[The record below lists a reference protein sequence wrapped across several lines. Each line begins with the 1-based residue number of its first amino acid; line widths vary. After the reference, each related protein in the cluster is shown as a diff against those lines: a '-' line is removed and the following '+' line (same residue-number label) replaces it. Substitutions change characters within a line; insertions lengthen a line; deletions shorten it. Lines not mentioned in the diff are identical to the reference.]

1 MVKVTKRF
9 SGFICLS
16 SLWALSLSAVSVS
29 YANEFYTIIGPDGRP
44 MVLQRKAETRPA
56 AKKEV
61 APVQKMQ
68 AQSATSSALNPAPQ
82 KAQLPVSEPASSP
95 AVAVA
100 PAVSTVP
107 VIKAQPAGAVK
118 LTESI
123 LQKKTDTPVVE
134 EPTVTSVVSATTK
147 PVPSTRSPTVTSAI
161 RQTESREVLNTV
173 QADQPAHSSSSGF
186 TEMEGEQYVNNE
198 YLEHSEFN
206 LEGKKRFYMMPEGVV
221 DSKLGGGATRVQVVE
236 REKGVGQSVLDRL
249 FKKRQPES
257 VKPMVLSSTYYRI
270 AQADAISSLG
280 QSCFNNKK
288 IKHAKTLA
296 AQKEVNLWPR
306 APLTDEFD
314 YEVVKLEGD
323 LRHLQVNSYA
333 AKTRQPTFYWPFA
346 VFLDAQGCV
355 IEGAGGYKSQDTQ
368 STLLQHEQVEGV
380 IQLPAQTRYLLL
392 TPLASAI
399 DMENRQL
406 SNQGQ
411 LKIIALDQ

>member
-1 MVKVTKRF
+1 MVKVTKRL
-9 SGFICLS
+9 SGLICLS
-16 SLWALSLSAVSVS
+16 SLWALSLSSASVS

-44 MVLQRKAETRPA
+44 MVVQRKAETRPA
-56 AKKEV
+56 AKKEAV
-61 APVQKMQ
+61 PVNKTQ
-68 AQSATSSALNPAPQ
+68 AQSRASSALNPAQPQ
-82 KAQLPVSEPASSP
+82 AQIPVSEPVRAP
-95 AVAVA
+95 AVAVV
-100 PAVSTVP
+100 PTVSTVP
-107 VIKAQPAGAVK
+107 TQPVTTVK

-123 LQKKTDTPVVE
+123 PQKTPDTAVVEQPVVT
-134 EPTVTSVVSATTK
+134 PVVSATTK
-147 PVPSTRSPTVTSAI
+147 PVSASSSPTITSVI
-161 RQTESREVLNTV
+161 PQTESQKVLKTV
-173 QADQPAHSSSSGF
+173 QADQPDRTSSSGF

-296 AQKEVNLWPR
+296 VQKDVNLWPR

-333 AKTRQPTFYWPFA
+333 SKTRQPTFYWPFA

>member
-1 MVKVTKRF
+1 MVKVTKRL
-9 SGFICLS
+9 SGLICLS
-16 SLWALSLSAVSVS
+16 SLWALSLGSASVS

-44 MVLQRKAETRPA
+44 MVVQRKAETRPA
-56 AKKEV
+56 AKKEAV
-61 APVQKMQ
+61 PVNKTQ
-68 AQSATSSALNPAPQ
+68 AQSRASSALNPAQPQ
-82 KAQLPVSEPASSP
+82 AQIPVSEPVRAP
-95 AVAVA
+95 AVAVV
-100 PAVSTVP
+100 PTVSTVP
-107 VIKAQPAGAVK
+107 TQPVTTVK

-123 LQKKTDTPVVE
+123 PQKTPDTAVVEQPVVT
-134 EPTVTSVVSATTK
+134 PVVSATTK
-147 PVPSTRSPTVTSAI
+147 PVSASSSPTITSVI
-161 RQTESREVLNTV
+161 PQTESQKVLKTV
-173 QADQPAHSSSSGF
+173 QADQPDRTSSSGF

-296 AQKEVNLWPR
+296 AQKDVNLWPR

-323 LRHLQVNSYA
+323 LRHIQVNSYA
-333 AKTRQPTFYWPFA
+333 SKTRQPTFYWPFA

>member
-1 MVKVTKRF
+1 MVKVTKRL
-9 SGFICLS
+9 SGLICLS
-16 SLWALSLSAVSVS
+16 SLWALSLGSASVS

-44 MVLQRKAETRPA
+44 MVVQRKAETRPA
-56 AKKEV
+56 AKKEAV
-61 APVQKMQ
+61 PVNKTQ
-68 AQSATSSALNPAPQ
+68 AQSRASSALNPAQPQ
-82 KAQLPVSEPASSP
+82 AQIPVSEPVRAP
-95 AVAVA
+95 AVAVV
-100 PAVSTVP
+100 PTVSTVP
-107 VIKAQPAGAVK
+107 TQPVTTVK

-123 LQKKTDTPVVE
+123 PQKTPDTAVVEQPVVT
-134 EPTVTSVVSATTK
+134 PVVSATTK
-147 PVPSTRSPTVTSAI
+147 PVSASSSPTITSVI
-161 RQTESREVLNTV
+161 PQTESQKVLKTV
-173 QADQPAHSSSSGF
+173 QADQPDRTSSSGF
-186 TEMEGEQYVNNE
+186 TEIEGEQYVNNE

-296 AQKEVNLWPR
+296 VQKDVNLWPR

-333 AKTRQPTFYWPFA
+333 SKTRQPTFYWPFA

>member
-1 MVKVTKRF
+1 MVKVTKRL
-9 SGFICLS
+9 SGLICLS
-16 SLWALSLSAVSVS
+16 SLWALSLGSASVS

-44 MVLQRKAETRPA
+44 MVVQRKAETRPA
-56 AKKEV
+56 AKKEAV
-61 APVQKMQ
+61 PVNKTQ
-68 AQSATSSALNPAPQ
+68 AQSRASSALNPAQPQ
-82 KAQLPVSEPASSP
+82 AQIPVSEPVRAP
-95 AVAVA
+95 AVAVV
-100 PAVSTVP
+100 PTVSTVP
-107 VIKAQPAGAVK
+107 TQPVTTVK

-123 LQKKTDTPVVE
+123 PQKTPDTAVVEQPVVT
-134 EPTVTSVVSATTK
+134 PVVSATTK
-147 PVPSTRSPTVTSAI
+147 PVSASSSPTITSVI
-161 RQTESREVLNTV
+161 PQTESQKVLKTV
-173 QADQPAHSSSSGF
+173 QADQPDRTSSSGF

-206 LEGKKRFYMMPEGVV
+206 LEGKKRFYVMPEGVV

-296 AQKEVNLWPR
+296 VQKDVNLWPR

-333 AKTRQPTFYWPFA
+333 SKTRQPTFYWPFA

-411 LKIIALDQ
+411 LKIITLDQ

>member
-1 MVKVTKRF
+1 MVKVTKRL
-9 SGFICLS
+9 SGLICLS
-16 SLWALSLSAVSVS
+16 SLLALSLGSASVS

-44 MVLQRKAETRPA
+44 MVVQRKAETRPA
-56 AKKEV
+56 AKKEAV
-61 APVQKMQ
+61 PVNKTQ
-68 AQSATSSALNPAPQ
+68 AQSRASSALNPAQPQ
-82 KAQLPVSEPASSP
+82 AQIPVSEPVRAP
-95 AVAVA
+95 AVAVV
-100 PAVSTVP
+100 PTVSTVP
-107 VIKAQPAGAVK
+107 TQPVTTVK

-123 LQKKTDTPVVE
+123 PQKTPDTAVVEQPVVTPVV
-134 EPTVTSVVSATTK
+134 SAITK
-147 PVPSTRSPTVTSAI
+147 PVSASSSPTITSVI
-161 RQTESREVLNTV
+161 PQTESQKVLKTV
-173 QADQPAHSSSSGF
+173 QADQPDRTSSSGF

-257 VKPMVLSSTYYRI
+257 VKPMVLSATYYRI

-296 AQKEVNLWPR
+296 VQKDVNLWPR

-333 AKTRQPTFYWPFA
+333 SKTRQPTFYWPFA

>member
-1 MVKVTKRF
+1 MVKVTKRL
-9 SGFICLS
+9 SGLICLS
-16 SLWALSLSAVSVS
+16 SLWALSLGSASVS

-44 MVLQRKAETRPA
+44 MVVQRKAETRPA
-56 AKKEV
+56 AKKEAV
-61 APVQKMQ
+61 PANKTQ
-68 AQSATSSALNPAPQ
+68 AQSRASSALNPAPQ
-82 KAQLPVSEPASSP
+82 QAQIPVSEPVRAP
-95 AVAVA
+95 AVAAV

-107 VIKAQPAGAVK
+107 TQPVTTVK

-123 LQKKTDTPVVE
+123 PQKTPDTAVVEQPVVT
-134 EPTVTSVVSATTK
+134 PVVSATTK
-147 PVPSTRSPTVTSAI
+147 AVPASSSPTITSVI
-161 RQTESREVLNTV
+161 PQTESQEVLNAV
-173 QADQPAHSSSSGF
+173 QADQADRTSSSGF

-296 AQKEVNLWPR
+296 AQKDVNLWPR

-323 LRHLQVNSYA
+323 LRHLQMNSYA
-333 AKTRQPTFYWPFA
+333 SKTRQPTFYWPFA

>member
-1 MVKVTKRF
+1 MVKVTKRL
-9 SGFICLS
+9 SGLICLS
-16 SLWALSLSAVSVS
+16 SLWALSLGSASVS

-44 MVLQRKAETRPA
+44 MVVQRKAETRPA
-56 AKKEV
+56 AKKEAV
-61 APVQKMQ
+61 PVNKTQ
-68 AQSATSSALNPAPQ
+68 AQSRASSALNPAQPQ
-82 KAQLPVSEPASSP
+82 AQIPVSEPVRAP
-95 AVAVA
+95 AVAAV

-107 VIKAQPAGAVK
+107 TQPVTTVK

-123 LQKKTDTPVVE
+123 PQKTPDTAVVEQPVVT
-134 EPTVTSVVSATTK
+134 PVVSATTK
-147 PVPSTRSPTVTSAI
+147 PVSASSSPTITSVI
-161 RQTESREVLNTV
+161 PQTESQKVLKTV
-173 QADQPAHSSSSGF
+173 QADQPDRTSSSGF

-296 AQKEVNLWPR
+296 AQKDVNLWPR

-333 AKTRQPTFYWPFA
+333 SKTRQPTFYWPFA

>member
-1 MVKVTKRF
+1 MVKVTKRL
-9 SGFICLS
+9 SGLICLS
-16 SLWALSLSAVSVS
+16 SLWALSLGSASVS

-44 MVLQRKAETRPA
+44 MVVQRKAETRPA
-56 AKKEV
+56 AKKEAV
-61 APVQKMQ
+61 PANKTQ
-68 AQSATSSALNPAPQ
+68 AQSRASSALNPAPQ
-82 KAQLPVSEPASSP
+82 QAQIPVSEPVRAP
-95 AVAVA
+95 AVAAV

-107 VIKAQPAGAVK
+107 TQPVTTVK

-123 LQKKTDTPVVE
+123 PQKTPDTAVVEQPVVT
-134 EPTVTSVVSATTK
+134 PVVSATTK
-147 PVPSTRSPTVTSAI
+147 AVPASSSPTITSVI
-161 RQTESREVLNTV
+161 PQTESQEVLNAV
-173 QADQPAHSSSSGF
+173 QADQADRTSSSGF

-270 AQADAISSLG
+270 AQADAIISLG

-296 AQKEVNLWPR
+296 AQKDVNLWPR

-333 AKTRQPTFYWPFA
+333 SKTRQPTFYWPFA

>member
-1 MVKVTKRF
+1 MVKVTKRL
-9 SGFICLS
+9 SGLICLS
-16 SLWALSLSAVSVS
+16 SLWALSLGSASVS

-44 MVLQRKAETRPA
+44 MVVQRKAEIRPA
-56 AKKEV
+56 AKKEAV
-61 APVQKMQ
+61 PVNKTQ
-68 AQSATSSALNPAPQ
+68 AQSRASSALNPAQPQ
-82 KAQLPVSEPASSP
+82 AQIPVSEPVRAP
-95 AVAVA
+95 AVAVV
-100 PAVSTVP
+100 PTVSTVP
-107 VIKAQPAGAVK
+107 TQPVTTVK

-123 LQKKTDTPVVE
+123 PQKTPDTAVVEQPVVT
-134 EPTVTSVVSATTK
+134 PVVSATTK
-147 PVPSTRSPTVTSAI
+147 PVSASSSPTITSVI
-161 RQTESREVLNTV
+161 PQTESQKVLKTV
-173 QADQPAHSSSSGF
+173 QADQLDRTSSSGF

-296 AQKEVNLWPR
+296 VQKDVNLWPR

-333 AKTRQPTFYWPFA
+333 SKTRQPTFYWPFA

>member
-1 MVKVTKRF
+1 MVKVTKRL
-9 SGFICLS
+9 SGLICLS
-16 SLWALSLSAVSVS
+16 SLWALSLGSASVS

-44 MVLQRKAETRPA
+44 MVVQRKAEIRPA
-56 AKKEV
+56 AKKEAV
-61 APVQKMQ
+61 PVNKTQ
-68 AQSATSSALNPAPQ
+68 AQSRASSALNPAQPQ
-82 KAQLPVSEPASSP
+82 AQIPVSEPVRAP
-95 AVAVA
+95 AVAVV
-100 PAVSTVP
+100 PTVSTVP
-107 VIKAQPAGAVK
+107 TQPVTTVK

-123 LQKKTDTPVVE
+123 PQKTPDTAVVEQPVVT
-134 EPTVTSVVSATTK
+134 PVVSATTK
-147 PVPSTRSPTVTSAI
+147 PVSASSSPTITSVI
-161 RQTESREVLNTV
+161 PQTESQKVLKTV
-173 QADQPAHSSSSGF
+173 QADQPDRTSSSGF

-296 AQKEVNLWPR
+296 VQKDVNLWPR

-333 AKTRQPTFYWPFA
+333 SKTRQPTFYWPFA

>member
-1 MVKVTKRF
+1 MVKVTKRL
-9 SGFICLS
+9 SGLICLS
-16 SLWALSLSAVSVS
+16 SLWALSLGSASVS

-44 MVLQRKAETRPA
+44 MVVQRKAETRPA
-56 AKKEV
+56 AKKEAV
-61 APVQKMQ
+61 PVNKTQ
-68 AQSATSSALNPAPQ
+68 AQSRASSALNPAQPQ
-82 KAQLPVSEPASSP
+82 AQIPVSEPVRAP
-95 AVAVA
+95 AVAVV
-100 PAVSTVP
+100 PTVSTVP
-107 VIKAQPAGAVK
+107 TQPVTTVK

-123 LQKKTDTPVVE
+123 PQKTPDTAVVEQPVVT
-134 EPTVTSVVSATTK
+134 PVVSATTK
-147 PVPSTRSPTVTSAI
+147 PVSASSSPTITSVI
-161 RQTESREVLNTV
+161 PQTESQEVLKTV
-173 QADQPAHSSSSGF
+173 QADQPDRTSSSGF

-296 AQKEVNLWPR
+296 AQKDVNLWPR

-333 AKTRQPTFYWPFA
+333 SKTRQPTFYWPFA

>member
-1 MVKVTKRF
+1 MVKVTKRL
-9 SGFICLS
+9 SGLICLS
-16 SLWALSLSAVSVS
+16 SLWALSLGSASVS

-44 MVLQRKAETRPA
+44 MVVQRKAETRPA
-56 AKKEV
+56 AKKEAV
-61 APVQKMQ
+61 PANKTQ
-68 AQSATSSALNPAPQ
+68 AQSRASSALNPAPQ
-82 KAQLPVSEPASSP
+82 QAQIPVSEPVRAP
-95 AVAVA
+95 AVAAV

-107 VIKAQPAGAVK
+107 TQPVTTVK

-123 LQKKTDTPVVE
+123 PQKTPDTAVVEQPVVT
-134 EPTVTSVVSATTK
+134 PVVSATTK
-147 PVPSTRSPTVTSAI
+147 AVPASLSPTITSVI
-161 RQTESREVLNTV
+161 PQTESQEVLNAV
-173 QADQPAHSSSSGF
+173 QADQADRTSSSGF

-296 AQKEVNLWPR
+296 VQKDVNLWPR

-333 AKTRQPTFYWPFA
+333 SKTRQPTFYWPFA

>member
-1 MVKVTKRF
+1 MVKVTKRL
-9 SGFICLS
+9 SGLICLS
-16 SLWALSLSAVSVS
+16 SLWALSLGSASVS

-44 MVLQRKAETRPA
+44 MVVQRKAETRPA
-56 AKKEV
+56 AKEAV
-61 APVQKMQ
+61 PVNKTQ
-68 AQSATSSALNPAPQ
+68 AQSRASSALNPAQPQ
-82 KAQLPVSEPASSP
+82 AQIPVSEPVRAP
-95 AVAVA
+95 AVAVV
-100 PAVSTVP
+100 PTVSTVP
-107 VIKAQPAGAVK
+107 TQPVTTVK

-123 LQKKTDTPVVE
+123 PQKTPDTAVVE
-134 EPTVTSVVSATTK
+134 QPTVTSVVSATTK
-147 PVPSTRSPTVTSAI
+147 AVPASSSPTIISVI
-161 RQTESREVLNTV
+161 PQTESQEVLKTV
-173 QADQPAHSSSSGF
+173 QADQADRTSSSGF

-296 AQKEVNLWPR
+296 AQKDVNLWPR

-333 AKTRQPTFYWPFA
+333 SKTRQPTFYWPFA

>member
-1 MVKVTKRF
+1 MVKVTKRL
-9 SGFICLS
+9 SGLICLS
-16 SLWALSLSAVSVS
+16 SLWALSLGSASVS
-29 YANEFYTIIGPDGRP
+29 YTNEFYTIIGPDGRP
-44 MVLQRKAETRPA
+44 MVVQRKAETRPA
-56 AKKEV
+56 AKKEAV
-61 APVQKMQ
+61 PVNKTQ
-68 AQSATSSALNPAPQ
+68 AQSRASSALNPAQPQ
-82 KAQLPVSEPASSP
+82 AQIPVSEPVRAP
-95 AVAVA
+95 AVAVV
-100 PAVSTVP
+100 PTVSTVP
-107 VIKAQPAGAVK
+107 TQPVTTVK

-123 LQKKTDTPVVE
+123 PQKTPDTAVVEQPVVT
-134 EPTVTSVVSATTK
+134 PVVSATTK
-147 PVPSTRSPTVTSAI
+147 PVSASSSPTITSVI
-161 RQTESREVLNTV
+161 PQTESQKVLKTV
-173 QADQPAHSSSSGF
+173 QADQPDRTSSSGF

-296 AQKEVNLWPR
+296 VQKDVNLWPR

-333 AKTRQPTFYWPFA
+333 SKTRQPTFYWPFA

>member
-1 MVKVTKRF
+1 MVKVTKRL
-9 SGFICLS
+9 SGLICLS
-16 SLWALSLSAVSVS
+16 SLWALSLGSASVS

-44 MVLQRKAETRPA
+44 MVVQRKAETRPA
-56 AKKEV
+56 AKKEAV
-61 APVQKMQ
+61 PVNKTQ
-68 AQSATSSALNPAPQ
+68 AQSRASSALNPAQPQ
-82 KAQLPVSEPASSP
+82 AQIPVSEPVRAP
-95 AVAVA
+95 AVAVV
-100 PAVSTVP
+100 PTVSTVP
-107 VIKAQPAGAVK
+107 TQPVTTVK

-123 LQKKTDTPVVE
+123 PQKTPDTAVVEQPVVT
-134 EPTVTSVVSATTK
+134 PVVSATTK
-147 PVPSTRSPTVTSAI
+147 PVSASSSPTITSVI
-161 RQTESREVLNTV
+161 PQTESQKVLKTV
-173 QADQPAHSSSSGF
+173 QADQPDRTSSSGF

-221 DSKLGGGATRVQVVE
+221 DNKLGGGATRVQVVE
-236 REKGVGQSVLDRL
+236 REKGVGQSMLDRL

-296 AQKEVNLWPR
+296 VQKDVNLWPR

-333 AKTRQPTFYWPFA
+333 SKTRQPTFYWPFA